1 MITQL
6 SQTLDAALLVGAV
19 LTESLVLYAG
29 YGGLFKL
36 AGPDVRSVI
45 EER

>member
-1 MITQL
+1 MIGEI
-6 SQTLDAALLVGAV
+6 SRALDALLLVGAV
-19 LTESLVLYAG
+19 LTESLLLYAG

-36 AGPDVRSVI
+36 AGSDVRSVI